1 VRERASFGCQRC
13 CSKEALLT
21 VDRVYCRL
29 LAQALQSSAAK
40 RTEDL
45 KIAEALLMP
54 GEMRKVMLL
63 VGGLAL
69 LR

>member
-1 VRERASFGCQRC
+1 M
-13 CSKEALLT
+13 
-21 VDRVYCRL
+21 

-54 GEMRKVMLL
+54 GETRKVMLL